1 MSSEYTTLRVKK
13 NTRDLINKIA
23 TNKELSIDEFLTYMT
38 RERKDTEKQ
47 ILLTVDMDKYYTMQ
61 NLTNMLNQMKLIET
75 PKIEDAVMLA
85 VNNLINGMAKSFPTS
100 QSPPSNAAIS
110 PNEQI
115 NGTGMSNSTSQPMG
129 VERQ

>member
-1 MSSEYTTLRVKK
+1 MASDYTTLRVKK
-13 NTRDLINKIA
+13 STRDLINKIA

-100 QSPPSNAAIS
+100 QSSQSAPVMHPPG
-110 PNEQI
+110 QI
-115 NGTGMSNSTSQPMG
+115 NGAAVDASTSQPMG